1 MTPQEYCRQKTAQSG
16 SSFYYSFLF
25 LPPTQRDAIM
35 ALYAFCRA
43 VDDVV
48 DNAKD
53 PSVAASKLAWWR
65 AEIDRMDLAEP
76 INPPTHPI
84 ALALQA
90 PAKTFVLKAVSLK
103 EIISGME
110 MDLHQHS
117 YMDDEALSVY
127 CWRVA
132 GVVGVLSAK
141 IFTGDNATS
150 KTQDT
155 EDLNHYASHM
165 GQALQRINIIRDVG
179 EDALRGRVY
188 LPADLL
194 KAHHLSTQD
203 VLNRHPSDAVKHKL
217 TEVLQASAAQARTH
231 LKIALE
237 HLPSSQIKAQRAG
250 LIMGRVYASLLVE
263 IERSGFA
270 VMNQRVSLT
279 PLRKFS
285 LAWRTWVAPHR
296 AVRALADLAND
307 TTNDLVKPNH

>member
-1 MTPQEYCRQKTAQSG
+1 MTPQEYCRQQAAQSG

-65 AEIDRMDLAEP
+65 AEIDRMDAADP
-76 INPPTHPI
+76 ANPPTHPI

-90 PAKTFVLKAVSLK
+90 PAKALGLKAVSLK
-103 EIISGME
+103 EIIAGME

-117 YMDDEALSVY
+117 YVDDEALSVY

-141 IFTGDNATS
+141 IFSADSADS
-150 KTQDT
+150 ADKTL
-155 EDLNHYASHM
+155 DLHDYASHM

-188 LPADLL
+188 LPASLL
-194 KAHHLSTQD
+194 KAHGLSISD
-203 VLNRHPSDAVKHKL
+203 VLARKNTSEFNAAM
-217 TEVLQASAAQARTH
+217 TNVLQVSAALARMH
-231 LKIALE
+231 LAKALD
-237 HLPSSQIKAQRAG
+237 HLPAHAVRAQRSG
-250 LIMGRVYASLLVE
+250 LIMGRVYANLLVE
-263 IERSGFA
+263 IECTGFA
-270 VMNQRVSLT
+270 VMHQRVSLT
-279 PLRKFS
+279 PLRKLS
-285 LAWRTWVAPHR
+285 LAWRSWVAPQR
-296 AVRALADLAND
+296 AVKALRAIAD
-307 TTNDLVKPNH
+307 K